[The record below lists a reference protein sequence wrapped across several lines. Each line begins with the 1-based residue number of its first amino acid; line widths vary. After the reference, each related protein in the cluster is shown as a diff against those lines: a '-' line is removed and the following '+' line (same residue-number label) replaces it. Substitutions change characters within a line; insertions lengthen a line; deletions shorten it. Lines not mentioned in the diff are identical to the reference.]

1 MFTVTYIRADG
12 TTYNVTFD
20 RQGRTKLA
28 LHLATAQETI
38 SSVYEQ
44 ASPINHAIR
53 KTMQSYEGVL
63 TFSKAGRA
71 YMEHGVAL
79 ATSPQ

>member
-1 MFTVTYIRADG
+1 MFTVTYIRTDG
-12 TTYNVTFD
+12 TTYDVTID

-38 SSVYEQ
+38 GSVYEQ
-44 ASPINHAIR
+44 ASPINNAIR

-63 TFSKAGRA
+63 TFSKAARTF
-71 YMEHGVAL
+71 MEHGAAPASV
-79 ATSPQ
+79 PG